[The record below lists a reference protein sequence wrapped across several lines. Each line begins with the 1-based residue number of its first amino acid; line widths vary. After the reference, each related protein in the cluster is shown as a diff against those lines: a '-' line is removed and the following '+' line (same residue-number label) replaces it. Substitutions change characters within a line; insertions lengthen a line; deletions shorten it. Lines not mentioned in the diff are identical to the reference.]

1 MKVRVA
7 RKDIEALD
15 ICTVE
20 FKSIDGRPL
29 PAFSAGSHIDVHLPN
44 GLIRQYSLCNAP
56 GKLAVNTDGGGLCN
70 NHPAN
75 RGGIAKVIEV
85 VRQLRGEALPAVQVK
100 DCKLAL
106 VQHQPPR
113 RSFKPYVRRWT
124 GPVAFAHEAHS
135 PQNT

>member
-1 MKVRVA
+1 MLLQLEDLGFCAKGRGGQFVA
-7 RKDIEALD
+7 
-15 ICTVE
+15 
-20 FKSIDGRPL
+20 
-29 PAFSAGSHIDVHLPN
+29 AGNIISGI
-44 GLIRQYSLCNAP
+44 

>member
-1 MKVRVA
+1 MLKVRVV

-20 FKSIDGRPL
+20 FKSIDRRPL

-56 GKLAVNTDGGGLCN
+56 SERHRYVIAVLKD
-70 NHPAN
+70 PAT
-75 RGGIAKVIEV
+75 RGGSQAIHE
-85 VRQLRGEALPAVQVK
+85 LRRGDV
-100 DCKLAL
+100 LAI
-106 VQHQPPR
+106 
-113 RSFKPYVRRWT
+113 RRWT